1 MAKKQKIT
9 AVAVAKAMDLQ
20 DDEKILLAIYNE
32 HSEDPAMV
40 IPINPRISLMERTKM
55 VSDIVDMVFISDE
68 NGTRYCPAFQTFA
81 IEYNIVNYFTDVSLP
96 ADPNK
101 ASKFLEMTNL
111 ANRITQ
117 LLPDDYVEDITS
129 AIVDAIEYRKQEIL
143 KETKLDSLIGN
154 VLNLIQTL
162 NQKVKEADIS
172 QIMEFIEKNM
182 PEFKGQVEQLITR
195 YSAETDVDA

>member
-9 AVAVAKAMDLQ
+9 AVAVARAMDLQ
-20 DDEKILLAIYNE
+20 DDEKISLAIYNE

-40 IPINPRISLMERTKM
+40 IPVNPRISLMERTKM

-117 LLPDDYVEDITS
+117 LLPDDYVEDIIS
-129 AIVDAIEYRKQEIL
+129 AIVNAIEYRKQEIL

>member
-9 AVAVAKAMDLQ
+9 AVAVAKAMNLQ

-111 ANRITQ
+111 ANRITE
-117 LLPDDYVEDITS
+117 LLPDDYVEDIIS
-129 AIVDAIEYRKQEIL
+129 AIVNAIEYRKQEIL